1 MSKKD
6 SQVVISQILKGLP
19 TLDEKWTS
27 DWTCS
32 THMGRKTGL
41 IMETNTETYKQEITL
56 PRKEGRP
63 LYIALVPPEAITIMR
78 ITEGE
83 NAGDVTLSFTLTDE
97 QWAEYAEI
105 PLEEF
110 LKKKAEA
117 MCEHVWGDTMYGRTP
132 HGTTFQQR
140 CRTCGIERYVPVA
153 YLEWVRQREFTGE
166 ELSTMECWE
175 IEK

>member
-1 MSKKD
+1 MS
-6 SQVVISQILKGLP
+6 
-19 TLDEKWTS
+19 E
-27 DWTCS
+27 S
-32 THMGRKTGL
+32 TY
-41 IMETNTETYKQEITL
+41 EQWQEITL

-63 LYIALVPPEAITIMR
+63 PYITIVPSEAVTLVR
-78 ITEGE
+78 RTEGE
-83 NAGDVTLSFTLTDE
+83 NAGDVTLSVTLTDE

-117 MCEHVWGDTMYGRTP
+117 MCEHVWEDMMYGKTP
-132 HGTTFQQR
+132 HGITFRQR
-140 CRTCGIERYVPVA
+140 CQTCRIERYVPVA
-153 YLEWVRQREFTGE
+153 YLEWVRQREITGE